1 MQELLDTHHLQAER
15 RTDARKAKMEA
26 AAVWELMGGA
36 ERIVVAKGRR
46 AETFVPTED
55 SQESILKVVLGRSGS
70 LRAPTVRSGNVF
82 LVGYNTALY
91 ETEAPFLTR

>member
-1 MQELLDTHHLQAER
+1 MQELLDTHNLQAES
-15 RTDARKAKMEA
+15 RTNARKEKMEA
-26 AAVWELMGGA
+26 GAVWELMGGA

-46 AETFVPTED
+46 VETFVPTED
-55 SQESILKVVLGRSGS
+55 TQEAILKVVLGRSGS

-91 ETEAPFLTR
+91 ETEAPFV